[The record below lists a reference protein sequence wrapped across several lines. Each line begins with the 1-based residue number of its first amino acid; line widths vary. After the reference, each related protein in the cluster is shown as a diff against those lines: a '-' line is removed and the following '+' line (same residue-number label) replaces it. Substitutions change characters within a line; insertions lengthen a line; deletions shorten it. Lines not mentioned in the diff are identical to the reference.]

1 MATIP
6 VDSKAGSESFLD
18 NRWLILFFS
27 VLSMVAVANFQ
38 YGWTLFVSPLQK
50 HLNVEQALIQVT
62 FTVFVLL
69 ETWLVP
75 FEGWLVDT
83 FGPRLLVMLGGIL
96 AGLGW
101 YGSGKAETLTALYA
115 SYAIAGLGAGIV
127 YGTAI
132 GSALKWFPDHRGL
145 AAGLTAAGFGAGA
158 AFTVAPI
165 ANMIN
170 PPGQPAGSG
179 YQHAFIVWGIIQ
191 GTVVVIAAL
200 FLKAPPLGWLPRT
213 WRSKGGEEVKKRQ
226 SQVDFKPGEMAATPH
241 FWLMYLMMAMVAT
254 GGLMATAQLAPM
266 AKDFGV
272 DKIPVALL
280 GLSMAALTF
289 ALSADRLVNGLCR
302 PFWGWVSD
310 HIGREMTMTLA
321 FGLEAIAI
329 FFLLKTAHN
338 PKLFVIFSAFTFF
351 GWGEIYSLFPA
362 LCGDFFGRKHAT
374 TNYGFLYTAKGTA
387 SMFVPI
393 GSALA
398 AGKAFDFRA
407 DIMLLLGGVL
417 VLFSVFLAPTVL
429 RMQLS
434 RIAKSTLLGV
444 AGAFVTYGIIL
455 TVLPNLWS
463 PFAAKFT
470 MPKVGWFGVFTVAIV
485 CDAVAAVLA
494 FFVLRRMKAPAR
506 VDVPEVAPSASAA
519 SAARA

>member
-1 MATIP
+1 VATVP
-6 VDSKAGSESFLD
+6 AERNSGLQVFLD
-18 NRWLILFFS
+18 NRWVILFFS

-75 FEGWLVDT
+75 FEGWLVDL
-83 FGPRLLVMLGGIL
+83 FGPRLLVMLGGVL
-96 AGLGW
+96 AGFGW
-101 YGSGKAETLTALYA
+101 YGSGKAETLTALYL

-165 ANMIN
+165 ANMISS
-170 PPGQPAGSG
+170 AG
-179 YQHAFIVWGIIQ
+179 YQTAFIKWGIIQ
-191 GTVVVIAAL
+191 GAVVVIAAL

-213 WRSKGGEEVKKRQ
+213 WRQKGSQEVKVRQ
-226 SQVDFKPGEMAATPH
+226 SPIDFKPGEMAATPH

-272 DKIPVALL
+272 DKIPVQLL

-329 FFLLKTAHN
+329 FMLIKFAHN

-362 LCGDFFGRKHAT
+362 LCGDFFGRKYAT

-407 DIMLLLGGVL
+407 DTLLLLGGAMVM
-417 VLFSVFLAPTVL
+417 FSVFLAPTV
-429 RMQLS
+429 MHIQLG
-434 RIAKSTLLGV
+434 RVAKSTLLAV
-444 AGAFVTYGIIL
+444 AGILVAYGIIL
-455 TVLPNLWS
+455 TVVPTVWT
-463 PFAAKFT
+463 PFALKPM
-470 MPKVGWFGVFTVAIV
+470 MPKIGWAGVFRVAIV
-485 CDAVAAVLA
+485 CDALAAILA
-494 FFVLRRMKAPAR
+494 FFVLRRMKAPASR
-506 VDVPEVAPSASAA
+506 EVAAAVAPSQAGAA